1 MLKTTYLTI
10 LLTILSLSVFSQL
23 TAWQY
28 KTPYK
33 IIERSGSDLINYQV
47 LIIPNTDSLITAG
60 AMLSDGADIR
70 FASDC
75 DGNNLLPYFIETDL
89 VSQDGHIWVQI
100 PSLLANDTINIY
112 LFYGNAS
119 ATAAVSPFETIFP
132 NSLIIDTDTEIDLNT
147 TTEWNYDWIEIKSG
161 TSVTLPATLPNNLP
175 VAPTAFNLTARRIKI
190 DGNLVGN
197 FAGHSGGKVQANGFG
212 PGGGKQ
218 NGAGGIGVS
227 IYFNLGAGGGGAYGG
242 NGGNGGYTNAT
253 PTYMGPGGNQYGTS
267 TGYTIAPGSGGASA
281 TDANAQANPGGNGGG
296 SFSLKGSSVS
306 ISGNIRNNGESIFPS
321 EPILM
326 SGSGGGSGGGVLID
340 GLIVSITGNV
350 QCNGGEG
357 VTGADTGGGGGSGG
371 RIKTFHELAFS
382 LTGNLE
388 AKGAFYGGGN
398 NLQQEGESGQDG
410 TIFDTIWTST
420 EPIAIALE
428 LPSQI
433 LLTGDMDICQGLTG
447 DYNASTGFQVYE
459 FFHNGISQ
467 GVGSD
472 FFIDM
477 DNLQHNDT
485 IIVVGSVGACSF
497 TSNAMVINVYDSTFS
512 DYFFTTN
519 ELEVSFSNTSTGAG
533 SFSWDFEDGN
543 TSSEE
548 SPTHTYATAGTYN
561 VCLEATNNEP
571 AWCANETLCQEVIV
585 SCSNP
590 ATLFNISGS
599 ELSYSFVDSG
609 NNYNTRQWKIDG
621 MLLST
626 DSIFEYTFDLSGT
639 YEICLVQSNSCGI
652 DSLCQSIVV
661 DCQLPNAGFDYNT
674 IGTEASFNNLSSENV
689 VSWNWTFG
697 DSEFNDTDQ
706 SPTYL
711 YYDSTATYTVC
722 LTVFNACLDSDVYC
736 QDIDVISTTS
746 IHEFSQ
752 NNTFTLFP
760 NPSSD
765 FLRVS
770 FSKQQQGR
778 LTIYSLQGEKIWTK
792 HYNADHINV
801 PVTNLQIG
809 NYLLESV
816 SNGTII
822 IKQFTV
828 H

>member
-28 KTPYK
+28 KTPYQ
-33 IIERSGSDLINYQV
+33 IIERSGSDLTNYQV

-60 AMLSDGADIR
+60 AMLNDGSDIR

-132 NSLIIDTDTEIDLNT
+132 NSLIIDTDTEIDLNA

-218 NGAGGIGVS
+218 NGAS
-227 IYFNLGAGGGGAYGG
+227 ETAFNLGGGGGGAYGG
-242 NGGNGGYTNAT
+242 DGGAGGFTNST
-253 PTYMGPGGNQYGTS
+253 TRYKGPEGKEFGSKKGFEIN
-267 TGYTIAPGSGGASA
+267 AGSGGASA
-281 TDANAQANPGGNGGG
+281 CLATATTNPGGNGGG
-296 SFSLKGSSVS
+296 SFFIEGASVTVTGKIRANGQTETANETTFS
-306 ISGNIRNNGESIFPS
+306 IAGA
-321 EPILM
+321 
-326 SGSGGGSGGGVLID
+326 GGSGGGVLLSA
-340 GLIVSITGNV
+340 LILENSGEIY
-350 QCNGGEG
+350 CNGANASFGYSSCG
-357 VTGADTGGGGGSGG
+357 SGGGSGG
-371 RIKTFHELAFS
+371 RIKFFYESNFIN
-382 LTGNLE
+382 TGTTE
-388 AKGAFYGGGN
+388 VDGGLGN
-398 NLQQEGESGQDG
+398 YANSAETNGLDGQDG

-420 EPIAIALE
+420 EPIALALE
-428 LPSQI
+428 LPTEI

-459 FFHNGISQ
+459 FFHNNVSQ
-467 GVGSD
+467 GLSKD
-472 FFIDM
+472 AFIDL
-477 DNLQHNDT
+477 DNLVDNET
-485 IIVVGSVGACSF
+485 IIVIGSVGTCRF
-497 TSNAMVINVYDSTFS
+497 TSNALVINVYDSTFS

-519 ELEVSFSNTSTGAG
+519 ELEVSFSNTSKEAG
-533 SFSWDFEDGN
+533 SFSWDFEDGS

-548 SPTHTYATAGTYN
+548 DPTHTYAAPGAYN

-585 SCSNP
+585 TCSNP
-590 ATLFNISGS
+590 TTLFNISGN

-639 YEICLVQSNSCGI
+639 YEICLVQSNSCGV

-674 IGTEASFNNLSSENV
+674 LGTEASFNNLSSENV

-722 LTVFNACLDSDVYC
+722 LTVFNACLDSNVYC

-752 NNTFTLFP
+752 NNTLTFFP

-792 HYNADHINV
+792 HYNADHISV

-809 NYLLESV
+809 NYLLKSV

-828 H
+828 Y